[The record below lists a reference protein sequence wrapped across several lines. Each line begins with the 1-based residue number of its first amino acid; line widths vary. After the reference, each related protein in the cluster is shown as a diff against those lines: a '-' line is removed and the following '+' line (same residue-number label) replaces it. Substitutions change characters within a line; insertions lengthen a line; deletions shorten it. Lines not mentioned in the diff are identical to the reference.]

1 MDRALRLAERGRGS
15 TSPNPLVGA
24 VVVDARGLVV
34 GDGWH
39 RRAGTP
45 HAEVYALDAAG
56 ESARGATLYCTLE
69 PCCHVGRTGP
79 CVERVAAAGIARV
92 VAATADPNPRV
103 AGGGFEYLR
112 ARGIAVEVGAR
123 RREAVRQNAAFFTMM
138 REGRPFVIFKAAVSL
153 DGRIAEAAGVR
164 TTISGPDAR
173 RGVQRLRAEVDAIAV
188 GSGTLA
194 VDDPWLTVREVFRG
208 RPFTRVVFDRRL
220 QSSPAARVFG
230 TLAEGP
236 IVVLTTRAAVEA
248 RPAAADALAAAGASI
263 EALGEG
269 SVPAAMRRLGQLGV
283 SSLLLEGGAELGCA
297 AWDAGMI
304 DRVRLYVSPRPLGA
318 AGVPLLD
325 GRPLTA
331 LGLFDARVEPCGH
344 DVLIEG
350 DVHRLD

>member
-15 TSPNPLVGA
+15 TTPNPLVGA
-24 VVVDARGLVV
+24 VVADAHGLVA

-45 HAEVYALDAAG
+45 HAEVHALDAAG
-56 ESARGATLYCTLE
+56 ERARGGTLYCTLE
-69 PCCHVGRTGP
+69 PCCHAGRTGP
-79 CVERVAAAGIARV
+79 CVARIAAAGIARV
-92 VAATADPNPRV
+92 VAATVDPNPRV
-103 AGGGFEYLR
+103 SGGGFEYLR
-112 ARGIAVEVGAR
+112 ARGIAVEVGLR
-123 RREAVRQNAAFFTMM
+123 RREAVRQNAPFFTMM

-164 TTISGPDAR
+164 TTISGLEAR

-188 GSGTLA
+188 GSGTLG
-194 VDDPWLTVREVFRG
+194 VDDPLLTVREVFRG

-220 QSSPAARVFG
+220 QASPAARVFG
-230 TLAEGP
+230 TLADGP
-236 IVVLTTRAAVEA
+236 VIVLTTRSAVEA
-248 RPAAADALAAAGASI
+248 QPAAAAALEAAGASL
-263 EALGEG
+263 EVLEDG
-269 SVPAAMRRLGQLGV
+269 SVAGAMRRLGELGV
-283 SSLLLEGGAELGCA
+283 SSLLLEGGAELGGA

-318 AGVPLLD
+318 AGVPLLA

-331 LGLFDARVEPCGH
+331 LGLWDVRVEQCGD